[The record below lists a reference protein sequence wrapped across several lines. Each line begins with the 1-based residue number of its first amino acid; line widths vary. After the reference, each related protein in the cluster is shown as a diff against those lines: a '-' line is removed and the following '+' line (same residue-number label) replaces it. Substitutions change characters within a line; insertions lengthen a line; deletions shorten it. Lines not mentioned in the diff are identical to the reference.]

1 MSTRRNGRTLYAFI
15 SSGSISLACLL
26 GAARV
31 ASAQPSMGEAPAA
44 EGRMAGHEGH
54 EGGEAGEPEVDPST
68 HFNFFNFSYKGKDEW
83 GGALGDGV
91 MHDDASGVT
100 EHEEEAMSPPFVLML
115 LNFGILLLILG
126 KYGRPAA
133 QKLAADRHDQIKTA
147 LDDAAKLRKDAAD
160 KLAEYEARIKNL
172 DAEVQKL
179 VDGIKADAEAD
190 KARILAN
197 TEAQAAQMKR
207 DAELRIAAEIETARA
222 MLTKEVAVAATTAA
236 TTLLRQKTTADD
248 QTKLVSTFISGIP
261 TSKEARP

>member
-1 MSTRRNGRTLYAFI
+1 MKALAL
-15 SSGSISLACLL
+15 SIALGLCVVA
-26 GAARV
+26 GAAR
-31 ASAQPSMGEAPAA
+31 ADLRPPPAENGENGENHGQA
-44 EGRMAGHEGH
+44 REGH
-54 EGGEAGEPEVDPST
+54 EADEDPSKD
-68 HFNFFNFSYKGKDEW
+68 FNYTNFHYPGHDMEGHVKDDR
-83 GGALGDGV
+83 AY
-91 MHDDASGVT
+91 DAS
-100 EHEEEAMSPPFVLML
+100 EPMSPPFILAL
-115 LNFGILLLILG
+115 FNFALFLFILA
-126 KYGRPAA
+126 KYGGPVAK
-133 QKLAADRHDQIKTA
+133 QFAADRHDQIKTA